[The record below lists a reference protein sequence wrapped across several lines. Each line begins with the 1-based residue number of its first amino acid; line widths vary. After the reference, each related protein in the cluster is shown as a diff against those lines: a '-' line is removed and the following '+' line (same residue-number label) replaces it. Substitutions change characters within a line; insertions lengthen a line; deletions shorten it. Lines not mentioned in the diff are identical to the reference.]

1 MTDTPS
7 SLRQRAAG
15 LAASALVFASIL
27 LTPATALAAGG
38 PGTPPNLVND
48 VITTAEDTPASGNV
62 LANDVNS
69 SGVVPFT
76 VTTYTQPA
84 ASVGTIVIA
93 ANGDYTFTPA
103 PNFSGS
109 GSATYMASNTKHEVG
124 PATITINV
132 SNTQDPPS
140 AGDDNVT
147 VVEDT
152 ATNVK
157 AAILANDSDPDGDT
171 ISVTGASNA
180 AGGSVSLAGGA
191 VTFTPTG
198 DLCGNGAGSFDYDIA
213 ATGGTDSAH
222 VTVDITCVDDAPVA
236 TNDDASGTEDQDVV
250 IDEATLVGND
260 SDPENDS
267 LSVSAVSNPSGGS
280 VSRAGGQVTFTPTA
294 DLCGDNS
301 ASFDYTLS
309 DGNGGTD
316 TGTVTIDLECTADA
330 PVAHNDTAS
339 GTEDQDVVI
348 DAGDLAGNDTDAD
361 GDTLTVTAVSNP
373 SGGTVALVAG
383 TVTFTPD
390 TNLCGDASASFK
402 YTVDDG
408 NGGTDTGTVTIDLG
422 CENDNPVANDDTV
435 SADEDTATDVTA
447 AVLSNDTDVDGD
459 TLVVSD
465 ADNATGGTVGFAGGV
480 VTFTPDAGQCGDGLG
495 SFDYVVSDG
504 NGGTDPGH
512 ATVDVTC
519 ANDAPVASDD
529 GVSGTEDQDLV
540 IDGGDLTSNDND
552 GDGNALTVSAVTNP
566 SGGTVVLVG
575 TTITFTPNAELCGD
589 DVASFDYTVDD
600 GNGGTDTGT
609 VTISLDCVNDNPVA
623 DDDTAS
629 GTEDQDVT
637 VSADDL
643 VAEDTDVEGDTLS
656 VDSVG
661 NPSGGTVSL
670 AAGIATFTPAAD
682 LCGDDVASFD
692 YTVVD
697 GNGGSDTGT
706 VTISLDCVNDNPVA
720 TDDTASGT
728 EDQDITVPADDL
740 LANDS
745 DVDDG
750 DTLSVDSV
758 GNPSGGTVSLVAGTV
773 TFIPDANLCGDAAA
787 SFDYTL
793 VDDHG
798 GSDTG
803 TVWIDLACAN
813 DGPTAVD
820 DPASGTEDQDV
831 SIDAGDLTSNDT
843 DIDGPSKTVTAVI
856 NPSGGTVSLLG
867 TTITFV
873 PAANLCGDD
882 VASFDYTLTD
892 GTDTDTG
899 TVTISLTCVNDAP
912 VAVDDVA
919 TVAGNSAAADHIV
932 LGNDTDVDG
941 DTLSLTDVDVD
952 GAKGTATI
960 NGTKVTFTPAHGFS
974 GNAVITYTVS
984 DGDLDDTGTL
994 TVTVNVAGGPDITAP
1009 AASLRVAFGLG
1020 RVDTTAPLR
1029 ISWSATDAGSGV
1041 DHYQVQTRMGGKPW
1055 ANLSVGKATSKGLV
1069 VPFKKQFQVRV
1080 RAWDK
1085 AGNRSAWV
1093 YSGFRKVMPVQNLTT
1108 TVIKYTGPWTFVPNR
1123 ASSGGGYS
1131 VTLKVGASASWTATG
1146 IQFAY
1151 VAPKLATGG
1160 FVKVYL
1166 DGQLKGRFNL
1176 HQAGTAVGR
1185 VIARLSMTPG
1195 QHTIKI
1201 VSDSAGKRGT
1211 LDAFLVLK

>member
-38 PGTPPNLVND
+38 PGTPPDLFPD
-48 VITTAEDTPASGNV
+48 VITTTEETPATGNV
-62 LANDVNS
+62 LDNDVNS

-84 ASVGTIVIA
+84 ASVGTLVIA

-180 AGGSVSLAGGA
+180 TGGSVSLAGGT

-198 DLCGNGAGSFDYDIA
+198 ELCGNGAGSFDYDIA

-236 TNDDASGTEDQDVV
+236 TNDNASGTEDQDVV

-260 SDPENDS
+260 SDPEDDS

-280 VSRAGGQVTFTPTA
+280 VSRAGGQVTFTPDA

-373 SGGTVALVAG
+373 SGGTVALLAG
-383 TVTFTPD
+383 TVTFTPAA
-390 TNLCGDASASFK
+390 NLCGDASASFD

-465 ADNATGGTVGFAGGV
+465 ADNATGGTVDLTGGV

-495 SFDYVVSDG
+495 SFDYEVSDG
-504 NGGTDPGH
+504 NGGTDEGH
-512 ATVDVTC
+512 AIVDVTC
-519 ANDAPVASDD
+519 ANDAPVATDD
-529 GVSGTEDQDLV
+529 GVSGTEDQDVV
-540 IDGGDLTSNDND
+540 IDGGDLTGNDND

-575 TTITFTPNAELCGD
+575 TTITFTPTAELCGD

-609 VTISLDCVNDNPVA
+609 VTIDLECVNDNPVA

-629 GTEDQDVT
+629 GTEDQDVVVT
-637 VSADDL
+637 ASTSRPTTPTSRATPCRSRPSPTPRAERSSLARGHHHVHPGRRRVRRRLRLVRLHGRRRQRRHRHRHRADRSRVRRTTTRSPRTTPPRAPRTRTSPSRPTTSSRTTPTSTTATRCRSTASATRP
-643 VAEDTDVEGDTLS
+643 AAPCRSSRAPSPSPRTRTCAATPRPPS
-656 VDSVG
+656 TTPWSTTTAARTRA
-661 NPSGGTVSL
+661 PSGSTSSAPTTARPRWTTPL
-670 AAGIATFTPAAD
+670 RAPRTRTSASTPA
-682 LCGDDVASFD
+682 
-692 YTVVD
+692 T
-697 GNGGSDTGT
+697 
-706 VTISLDCVNDNPVA
+706 
-720 TDDTASGT
+720 
-728 EDQDITVPADDL
+728 
-740 LANDS
+740 
-745 DVDDG
+745 
-750 DTLSVDSV
+750 
-758 GNPSGGTVSLVAGTV
+758 
-773 TFIPDANLCGDAAA
+773 
-787 SFDYTL
+787 
-793 VDDHG
+793 
-798 GSDTG
+798 
-803 TVWIDLACAN
+803 
-813 DGPTAVD
+813 
-820 DPASGTEDQDV
+820 
-831 SIDAGDLTSNDT
+831 
-843 DIDGPSKTVTAVI
+843 
-856 NPSGGTVSLLG
+856 
-867 TTITFV
+867 
-873 PAANLCGDD
+873 
-882 VASFDYTLTD
+882 
-892 GTDTDTG
+892 
-899 TVTISLTCVNDAP
+899 
-912 VAVDDVA
+912 
-919 TVAGNSAAADHIV
+919 
-932 LGNDTDVDG
+932 
-941 DTLSLTDVDVD
+941 
-952 GAKGTATI
+952 
-960 NGTKVTFTPAHGFS
+960 
-974 GNAVITYTVS
+974 
-984 DGDLDDTGTL
+984 
-994 TVTVNVAGGPDITAP
+994 
-1009 AASLRVAFGLG
+1009 
-1020 RVDTTAPLR
+1020 
-1029 ISWSATDAGSGV
+1029 
-1041 DHYQVQTRMGGKPW
+1041 
-1055 ANLSVGKATSKGLV
+1055 
-1069 VPFKKQFQVRV
+1069 
-1080 RAWDK
+1080 
-1085 AGNRSAWV
+1085 
-1093 YSGFRKVMPVQNLTT
+1093 
-1108 TVIKYTGPWTFVPNR
+1108 
-1123 ASSGGGYS
+1123 
-1131 VTLKVGASASWTATG
+1131 
-1146 IQFAY
+1146 
-1151 VAPKLATGG
+1151 
-1160 FVKVYL
+1160 
-1166 DGQLKGRFNL
+1166 
-1176 HQAGTAVGR
+1176 
-1185 VIARLSMTPG
+1185 
-1195 QHTIKI
+1195 
-1201 VSDSAGKRGT
+1201 
-1211 LDAFLVLK
+1211 